1 MSTRFTV
8 HTPEGEAKGEPGDY
22 LMKGADPQDLYI
34 VKGPRFAKLYDVA
47 AEPKPIRDK
56 VAEAYGSEDVAREA
70 DTEAYV
76 MDVASEDQINEV
88 LSDPSGTITGSQSP
102 DCTVSI
108 GTDEDNL
115 NE

>member
-56 VAEAYGSEDVAREA
+56 VAEAY
-70 DTEAYV
+70 V

-108 GTDEDNL
+108 GTDEDNS